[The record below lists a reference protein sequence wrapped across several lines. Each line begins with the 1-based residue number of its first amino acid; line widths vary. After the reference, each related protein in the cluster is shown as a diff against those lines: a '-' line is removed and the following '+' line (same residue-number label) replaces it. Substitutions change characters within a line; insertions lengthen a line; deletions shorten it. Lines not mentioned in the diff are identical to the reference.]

1 MELAKTVK
9 KYKKRYDVEVEKN
22 REKAKYDRKRK
33 KHFAI
38 KPNWDFYLKAVREF
52 YADMKNVSND
62 DPDFQRTIKV
72 AIRAFEDIAELRD
85 SVLRPVKKGSAF
97 GDDRKCKALK
107 IRLSLCSWFV
117 NVQETLKGLLPKRLF
132 KLKVKELHNE
142 WFLQNST
149 EPEKPLKFGNQWIK
163 EWDSKYGVSSRKLN
177 KRFPIK
183 KENLAMRLEDYLQN
197 VWTFQKNFL

>member
-1 MELAKTVK
+1 MKTVE
-9 KYKKRYDVEVEKN
+9 KYKMRYDEEVEKN

-38 KPNWDFYLKAVREF
+38 KPNWDFYLKAVQEF

-85 SVLRPVKKGSAF
+85 SVLRPVKKASAL
-97 GDDRKCKALK
+97 GDDRKRKALK
-107 IRLSLCSWFV
+107 IRVSSCSWFV

-142 WFLQNST
+142 CF
-149 EPEKPLKFGNQWIK
+149 
-163 EWDSKYGVSSRKLN
+163 SKIQLN
-177 KRFPIK
+177 
-183 KENLAMRLEDYLQN
+183 
-197 VWTFQKNFL
+197 QKNDLNLGISGSKNGIINMVYHRGN